1 MQCKDQQLRHGE
13 EEYHTALMLYEYDE
27 QIITAHAK
35 IQQLE
40 SILLDTKKDCTMRN
54 RPCNARMNSYGI
66 VKKSTIQP

>member
-40 SILLDTKKDCTMRN
+40 SILDSTQKKT
-54 RPCNARMNSYGI
+54 ARCEIDPAMQG
-66 VKKSTIQP
+66 

>member
-1 MQCKDQQLRHGE
+1 LIYTEDNLRNATSTMQCKDQQLRHGE

-40 SILLDTKKDCTMRN
+40 SQ
-54 RPCNARMNSYGI
+54 GG
-66 VKKSTIQP
+66 